1 MIDFKLD
8 YGLDIQC
15 RPFTGPPL
23 HCRFMACKTTTVLLP
38 PPRSILQKP
47 GKTAVLLVL
56 PFVVALI
63 SRVFIQVEHEKHI
76 LVEIIDSL
84 IHRQLDSQYYLSY
97 NNNSRMNRILIV
109 LPSDNIGFY
118 ILNVFSIN
126 LSHTCDTYTCPLC
139 S

>member
-1 MIDFKLD
+1 
-8 YGLDIQC
+8 
-15 RPFTGPPL
+15 
-23 HCRFMACKTTTVLLP
+23 MACKTTTVLLP

-126 LSHTCDTYTCPLC
+126 LPHTCDTRVHFVVRYLSVETDN
-139 S
+139 